1 MCNKVCKSTHIY
13 KYWRIFKM
21 YSNDIFFV
29 LPLLEYSR
37 ISLGYDLLQ
46 LMDFIGDPQT
56 LAIHF
61 RIILIFTICFSC
73 KRIKSETTRAHIR
86 KKLALWGIYGALREL
101 RMVGSL
107 FDTIATPSTMHFLL
121 KNCNSSSHPRHY

>member
-1 MCNKVCKSTHIY
+1 
-13 KYWRIFKM
+13 M

-73 KRIKSETTRAHIR
+73 KRIKSQTTRAHIR
-86 KKLALWGIYGALREL
+86 KKLSLWGIYGALCEL

-107 FDTIATPSTMHFLL
+107 FDTLATSSTMHFLL
-121 KNCNSSSHPRHY
+121 RSCNSNSHPRHY